1 MFGDKVLVG
10 YSSTNIDE
18 KNRLRLP
25 KFTCADAGDKLVVV
39 PDGKRLLI
47 YSNDILE
54 EYVDKIDKIQDTI
67 LKRIPVKV
75 ADLNKGLASLV
86 KRNMGD
92 ILRGDIKIYEKNKT
106 I

>member
-25 KFTCADAGDKLVVV
+25 KFTCADAGDKLVIV

-47 YSNDILE
+47 YSYGILE
-54 EYVDKIDKIQDTI
+54 EYVDKIDKIQDANMRKELLGEFRTFCEGI
-67 LKRIPVKV
+67 LVETTVDKHNII
-75 ADLNKGLASLV
+75 N
-86 KRNMGD
+86 
-92 ILRGDIKIYEKNKT
+92 
-106 I
+106 